1 MEFYRYPLSRL
12 FEVSQIVTI
21 HYFEYGKDFIFE
33 GESHDFWEFL
43 CVDKGEITVTADQ
56 TTHILKKGSI
66 IFHKPGQFHSVA
78 TNGVIAPNLVV
89 VSFVCPSP
97 AMQFFEDKIL
107 PLGELERSLLAA
119 VISEAGDAFLTPLDN
134 PYTCQLSGNPKQ
146 RPGAEQL
153 IQISLEHFLISLY
166 RKGIAS
172 SPDTHPARSV
182 KLKQDDETFRH
193 IHAYMEARISQS
205 LTLEQICRD
214 NLIGT
219 SQLQKLFHARTGGGV
234 MAWFGALK
242 IQAARRLIRE
252 GRLNFT
258 QIAARLGFQ
267 SVHYFSRRFRQAT
280 GMSPSEY
287 ERSVKMLSEGGPA
300 PDESANNVH
309 DSIFPFRPGPPTI
322 GTDSNGTNP
331 QSSSKPKGAH

>member
-1 MEFYRYPLSRL
+1 MS
-12 FEVSQIVTI
+12 
-21 HYFEYGKDFIFE
+21 
-33 GESHDFWEFL
+33 
-43 CVDKGEITVTADQ
+43 
-56 TTHILKKGSI
+56 
-66 IFHKPGQFHSVA
+66 
-78 TNGVIAPNLVV
+78 
-89 VSFVCPSP
+89 
-97 AMQFFEDKIL
+97 
-107 PLGELERSLLAA
+107 
-119 VISEAGDAFLTPLDN
+119 
-134 PYTCQLSGNPKQ
+134 
-146 RPGAEQL
+146 
-153 IQISLEHFLISLY
+153 
-166 RKGIAS
+166 
-172 SPDTHPARSV
+172 
-182 KLKQDDETFRH
+182 
-193 IHAYMEARISQS
+193 
-205 LTLEQICRD
+205 
-214 NLIGT
+214 
-219 SQLQKLFHARTGGGV
+219 
-234 MAWFGALK
+234 WFGALK